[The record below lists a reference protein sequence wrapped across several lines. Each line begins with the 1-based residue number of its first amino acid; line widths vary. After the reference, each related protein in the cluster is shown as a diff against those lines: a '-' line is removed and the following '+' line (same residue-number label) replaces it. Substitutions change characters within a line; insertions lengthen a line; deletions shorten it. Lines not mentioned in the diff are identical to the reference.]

1 MINLRE
7 IADRMIVQAKD
18 QHNSEGQ
25 AAQTLVIV
33 TRGQKIA
40 MMPIHAPLRSYQEA
54 IIQSVR
60 MLDGYA
66 LLFCAE
72 LWMVKHQMPKSYPD
86 VSVLDLPEPKDDP
99 NRGECLRVL
108 IVTDNSISSKF
119 SVIKRTP
126 FGTSFEDQEFIE
138 QQQALRDGTTEFL
151 QACLA
156 AK

>member
-1 MINLRE
+1 MIQLRE
-7 IADRMIVQAKD
+7 IADRMLTQAKELHHSD
-18 QHNSEGQ
+18 GQ
-25 AAQTLVIV
+25 APQTLVIV

-40 MMPIHAPLRSYQEA
+40 MLPIHAPLRSYEEA
-54 IIQSVR
+54 IIQSLR

-72 LWMVKHQMPKSYPD
+72 LWMTKHQMPKSYPD
-86 VSVLDLPEPKDDP
+86 VSVLDLPEPKEDP

-108 IVTDNSISSKF
+108 IVTAESISSKF

-126 FGTSFEDQEFIE
+126 FGTSFDDQEFVE
-138 QQQALRDGTTEFL
+138 QERAMRDGTTEFL